1 MATLVGV
8 IDEVSL
14 LKKTGAPKQERREG
28 VIKLNE
34 CPFSRVV
41 VYADQ
46 AEVRREVACKLSGG
60 ENTVTIVGFP
70 EVMDP
75 DSVRVELKGKKE
87 GTATITDVV
96 YVSQYRLEEAEGRGE
111 KEKNSV
117 IAETVSVS
125 VSESEQLSHEKA
137 ILEKKRGV
145 LKNELKLL
153 SKLKAVLEDG
163 RPQTSE
169 EALKRLKLAT
179 DRQHLNS
186 IVDFVEFC
194 GSRTQ
199 ELENRSDTLQEQL
212 DSVNTKLETIRL
224 NAEKSGEL
232 NEKGK
237 VKGDEFT
244 RAMQIVLESDGAE
257 NVEVLLSYLVN
268 KASWNS
274 LYHLR
279 VSIEDSI
286 VQVHYFG
293 QVSQSTGEDWVNTPI
308 SLSTASP
315 SKGGSPPVL
324 TPQNLSRSY
333 RGIVRKRRW
342 SITREVYDP
351 TIEDCYNEG
360 QEEFSSFHEKFTTNT
375 SAFAPPPPMQPVE
388 ESQSEL
394 KTGLFIQT
402 FDVPRPVTIP
412 SDNTE
417 HKVSVTVIDLESV
430 FEHLCFPEESGNVYL
445 IAKATNT
452 SDYPLLS
459 GPSSV
464 FVGNDFIS
472 KSRLESVSPGEEVRC
487 SLGVDP
493 LVRVKLK
500 GGESF
505 QSHQA
510 GWISKGTTSQ
520 DYHKTTTVKNT
531 KSKRINVKIVESVPV
546 SQDERI
552 KVHVI
557 HPSGCK
563 RVGVKTFMKGGGEGG
578 SVMLNEKNHLEW
590 FLEVSANCERKFTLN
605 YVVEYP
611 AS

>member
-8 IDEVSL
+8 LDEVSL
-14 LKKTGAPKQERREG
+14 GKNTGDSKQERREE
-28 VIKLNE
+28 VKKLSE

-41 VYADQ
+41 VYTDQ

-60 ENTVTIVGFP
+60 ENTVTIVDFP

-96 YVSQYRLEEAEGRGE
+96 YVSQYRLEETGGGD
-111 KEKNSV
+111 EKNSAV
-117 IAETVSVS
+117 AETVSVN
-125 VSESEQLSHEKA
+125 VSEREQLSHEKA

-145 LKNELKLL
+145 LKKELTLL
-153 SKLKAVLEDG
+153 SKLKAVLVDG
-163 RPQTSE
+163 GAQSCE

-186 IVDFVEFC
+186 IVDFVEYFC
-194 GSRTQ
+194 SRSE
-199 ELENRSDTLQEQL
+199 ELENRGDSLQEQL
-212 DSVNTKLETIRL
+212 DCVNTKLETIRL
-224 NAEKSGEL
+224 NAVKSGEL
-232 NEKGK
+232 TEKKGK
-237 VKGDEFT
+237 VKGGGDEFT
-244 RAMQIVLESDGAE
+244 RAVQIVLESDGAE
-257 NVEVLLSYLVN
+257 SVEVLLSYLVSR
-268 KASWNS
+268 ASWSS

-324 TPQNLSRSY
+324 TPHNIY
-333 RGIVRKRRW
+333 RYYPPAPVFPG
-342 SITREVYDP
+342 EYMP
-351 TIEDCYNEG
+351 TMFYGESM
-360 QEEFSSFHEKFTTNT
+360 EFSSRSSRKSRVMS
-375 SAFAPPPPMQPVE
+375 SAQMMPPMQLVE
-388 ESQSEL
+388 ESQSEV
-394 KTGLFIQT
+394 KTGLFVQT
-402 FDVPRPVTIP
+402 FDVSRPVTIP

-430 FEHLCFPEESGNVYL
+430 FEHLCLPEESGNVYL

-452 SDYPLLS
+452 SDYPLMS

-464 FVGNDFIS
+464 FVDNDFIS

-493 LVRVKLK
+493 LVRVKFK

-505 QSHQA
+505 QSHQP

-520 DYHKTTTVKNT
+520 DYHKTTTVKNR
-531 KSKRINVKIVESVPV
+531 KGKRINVKVVESVPV

-552 KVHVI
+552 KVHLI

-563 RVGVKTFMKGGGEGG
+563 KVGVKVFMKGGGEGG

-590 FLEVSANCERKFTLN
+590 CLEVSANCERKFTLI
-605 YVVEYP
+605 YTIEYP
-611 AS
+611 IS